1 MSVPYR
7 CIFARRLWI
16 AALPIA
22 FAGVSASAGPGP
34 SVSSTDPLRFFEGRT
49 ESLSTI
55 RVIMRK
61 PYRSLTIGNGTIEA
75 DGVLNLVQ
83 RVREDGKAP
92 YDRRWRMRQVGPGR
106 FAGTMSEATG
116 PVSVEK
122 VGERFRF
129 RFKMKGNLAVEQW
142 LMPLPDGR
150 SARSKMSVR
159 KLGVTVARSES
170 VIRKL

>member
-1 MSVPYR
+1 
-7 CIFARRLWI
+7 
-16 AALPIA
+16 
-22 FAGVSASAGPGP
+22 
-34 SVSSTDPLRFFEGRT
+34 
-49 ESLSTI
+49 
-55 RVIMRK
+55 
-61 PYRSLTIGNGTIEA
+61 
-75 DGVLNLVQ
+75 
-83 RVREDGKAP
+83 
-92 YDRRWRMRQVGPGR
+92 
-106 FAGTMSEATG
+106 MSEATG

-159 KLGVTVARSES
+159 KLGLTVARSES